1 MTEFTSGFSIHVLV
15 ISSLLGLASS
25 STATSPD
32 PVELAARIDKHL
44 AARWNAEKVKP
55 AATADDAE
63 IVRRVYLDLVGRI
76 PTVAEVREFLADKA
90 TDKRMKLVAR
100 LVESGA
106 HFRHTATFWRR
117 EWFPQT
123 NTPQFANVADDID
136 GWIALSLRDGVPYD
150 RLVRE
155 LMTVTRG
162 KTGSSTPTTFL
173 TVGENKPENL
183 AANTTRAFLGI
194 NLDCAQCHD
203 HPFARWTRDQF
214 WETAAFFARPPVGQP
229 DVVRFE
235 VSVPNTKKTL
245 EARLLTGPQ
254 PRWPEVLKHDTG
266 RRVLA
271 AWVTAKD
278 NPFFARNA
286 VNRVWAGFF
295 GTALVEPLDDL
306 SDGNP
311 ASHPKLLDELAKA
324 FADSGFDLKYLTA
337 AIVQTKAYQ
346 LSSVRP
352 VGGSTEP
359 RLFAVAPVRGLTG
372 EQLYDSMRVAA
383 GLPAERDDL
392 NPSNADRERKRFADR
407 FRILRSSTAQRSIL
421 QSLSLM
427 NGRLTADLTD
437 VSATPTLRAVADA
450 PFLDMKGK
458 VESLYLAT
466 LGRKPVG
473 DELAALVRYAD
484 DGGADGDAKKALADI
499 FWALLNSSEFST
511 NH

>member
-203 HPFARWTRDQF
+203 HPFARWTRDSGKPPRF
-214 WETAAFFARPPVGQP
+214 SPAR
-229 DVVRFE
+229 RW
-235 VSVPNTKKTL
+235 VSRTL
-245 EARLLTGPQ
+245 C
-254 PRWPEVLKHDTG
+254 
-266 RRVLA
+266 
-271 AWVTAKD
+271 
-278 NPFFARNA
+278 
-286 VNRVWAGFF
+286 
-295 GTALVEPLDDL
+295 
-306 SDGNP
+306 
-311 ASHPKLLDELAKA
+311 
-324 FADSGFDLKYLTA
+324 
-337 AIVQTKAYQ
+337 
-346 LSSVRP
+346 
-352 VGGSTEP
+352 
-359 RLFAVAPVRGLTG
+359 GL
-372 EQLYDSMRVAA
+372 R
-383 GLPAERDDL
+383 
-392 NPSNADRERKRFADR
+392 
-407 FRILRSSTAQRSIL
+407 
-421 QSLSLM
+421 
-427 NGRLTADLTD
+427 
-437 VSATPTLRAVADA
+437 
-450 PFLDMKGK
+450 
-458 VESLYLAT
+458 
-466 LGRKPVG
+466 
-473 DELAALVRYAD
+473 
-484 DGGADGDAKKALADI
+484 
-499 FWALLNSSEFST
+499 
-511 NH
+511 